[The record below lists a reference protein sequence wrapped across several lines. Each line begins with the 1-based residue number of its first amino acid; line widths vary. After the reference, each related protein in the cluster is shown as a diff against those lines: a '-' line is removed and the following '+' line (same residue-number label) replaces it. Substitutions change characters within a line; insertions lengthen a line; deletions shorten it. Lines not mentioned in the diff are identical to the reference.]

1 MGTRRQEAI
10 VWHKIG
16 GNRDNTD
23 GHCSVT
29 ENDWGSNFWT
39 DRLTCFWK
47 LLRCTTHVF
56 WCCLRLGY
64 NCSKILGWLDD
75 NDQSSCICCNMFPT
89 CCNDFKQ
96 PLYSRKII
104 PKMFDQLYIAFTSWP
119 STFRNWCNIPK
130 MVDQCWSKHIKKATL
145 CGILTDWCNKYQLDT
160 TGSTGTSHASELLD
174 VARHR
179 RPFWRICE
187 SRPIQGPRRPSPSDI
202 WRSTMIYGNMMMKYD
217 EIYSIWVINMSQW
230 KIQHLGNL

>member
-75 NDQSSCICCNMFPT
+75 NDQSSCICCNVFPT

-160 TGSTGTSHASELLD
+160 TGSTGTSHAELLD
-174 VARHR
+174 VARHLQHESAAQRFLQR
-179 RPFWRICE
+179 RPCWRICE
-187 SRPIQGPRRPSPSDI
+187 SRPIQGQRRPSPSDI
-202 WRSTMIYGNMMMKYD
+202 
-217 EIYSIWVINMSQW
+217 
-230 KIQHLGNL
+230 

>member
-1 MGTRRQEAI
+1 M
-10 VWHKIG
+10 
-16 GNRDNTD
+16 
-23 GHCSVT
+23 
-29 ENDWGSNFWT
+29 
-39 DRLTCFWK
+39 
-47 LLRCTTHVF
+47 F

-119 STFRNWCNIPK
+119 STFKNWCNIPK

-145 CGILTDWCNKYQLDT
+145 CGILTYWCNKYQLDT

-217 EIYSIWVINMSQW
+217 EIYSLWVINMSQW
-230 KIQHLGNL
+230 KIPAFGESIVNIIWVNLITRALESWFSEMLRREIIPNGLNLN